1 MNCAPPP
8 PGLPP
13 GVVNMVYGVGPT
25 VGEAIVKHPLVP
37 IISFTGSTLV
47 GQRIQSV
54 TAPYIKRLSLE
65 VLESLNSLHQIYNYN
80 PFSSQVLALK
90 LRRFLRITC

>member
-1 MNCAPPP
+1 MYVDYHPPS
-8 PGLPP
+8 GLPP
-13 GVVNMVYGVGPT
+13 GVVNMVYGVGPR

-37 IISFTGSTLV
+37 VISFTGSTLV

-65 VLESLNSLHQIYNYN
+65 VNFYHIIILTL
-80 PFSSQVLALK
+80 V
-90 LRRFLRITC
+90 